1 MNEKNLKQKI
11 DLWLWA
17 LIWILPV
24 LGYVVTYWRIG
35 NAVPIF
41 EYIDT
46 SFAFDFIKDMLNEIW
61 QKAFDCKLVLAGY
74 ISYLIVVEVIHCIFD
89 AIVFIPRF
97 AHTVIDRFT
106 SFAGGK
112 R

>member
-24 LGYVVTYWRIG
+24 LGYVVSFWRTG

-41 EYIDT
+41 EYINANF
-46 SFAFDFIKDMLNEIW
+46 SQI
-61 QKAFDCKLVLAGY
+61 
-74 ISYLIVVEVIHCIFD
+74 
-89 AIVFIPRF
+89 
-97 AHTVIDRFT
+97 
-106 SFAGGK
+106 
-112 R
+112 

>member
-1 MNEKNLKQKI
+1 MKEKNLKQKI

-24 LGYVVTYWRIG
+24 LGYVVSFWRAG

-41 EYIDT
+41 EYINT
-46 SFAFDFIKDMLNEIW
+46 NFSFELIRNLLDQIW
-61 QKAFDCKLVLAGY
+61 LKAFDSQLVLSGY
-74 ISYLIVVEVIHCIFD
+74 ISYLIVVEVVHCVFD

-97 AHTVIDRFT
+97 AHALIDKFT
-106 SFAGGK
+106 SFAGGN
-112 R
+112 

>member
-24 LGYVVTYWRIG
+24 LGYVVSFWRTG

-41 EYIDT
+41 EYINANF
-46 SFAFDFIKDMLNEIW
+46 SFEMIRDVLDQIW
-61 QKAFDCKLVLAGY
+61 LKAFGSQLVLSGY
-74 ISYLIVVEVIHCIFD
+74 ISYLIVVEVVHCVFD

-97 AHTVIDRFT
+97 AHTLIDKFT
-106 SFAGGK
+106 GFAGGK
-112 R
+112 